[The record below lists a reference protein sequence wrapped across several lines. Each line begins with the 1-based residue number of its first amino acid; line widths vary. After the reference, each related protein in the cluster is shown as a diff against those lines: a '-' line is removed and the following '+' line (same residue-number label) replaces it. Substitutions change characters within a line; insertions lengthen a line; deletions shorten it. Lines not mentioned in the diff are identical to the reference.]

1 MDAVEAIMRGRG
13 DVEFFA
19 RHYMG
24 MQLHGGQLEWLHEA
38 QARINLLLTG
48 NRWGKTTTMMVAHTH
63 AQFYKLGAE
72 PRYVDADGTVDVSR
86 MARERYY
93 TVHSAGLYDT
103 AKEVWRE
110 FASLVK
116 ASPDLA
122 VWLETP
128 LPRSEPHE
136 VNWMHGGRWL
146 FRTLGDNG
154 EGIDGRS
161 FYLVTIDEAGYEKNI
176 QEIIDNVARMRCAD
190 VRGRIHAVGTAKP
203 GLSQGFFSLALQAQ
217 ASLGD
222 RRELDYRSESK
233 PLPVGTRLLVP
244 RELQRYA
251 LAQGMDLERMAHDM
265 LQRQAAA

>member
-1 MDAVEAIMRGRG
+1 MEPAEAIVRGRG

-19 RHYMG
+19 RHYLG
-24 MQLHGGQLEWLHEA
+24 MQLHGGQLDWLEGA
-38 QARINLLLTG
+38 QAKINLLLTG
-48 NRWGKTTTMMVAHTH
+48 NRWGKTTTMLVAHAH
-63 AQFYKLGAE
+63 RQFYKLGAE
-72 PRYVDADGTVDVSR
+72 PRYVLEDGTVDVSL

-110 FASLVK
+110 FDQLVK
-116 ASPDLA
+116 ASPDLK

-136 VNWMHGGRWL
+136 INWMHGGRWL

-176 QEIIDNVARMRCAD
+176 QQIIDDVARMRCAD
-190 VRGRIHAVGTAKP
+190 VRGMIYAVGTAKP
-203 GLSQGFFSLALQAQ
+203 GLSQGFFALALAAQ
-217 ASLGD
+217 AYLGD
-222 RRELDYRSESK
+222 RRELDYRSDSRPLRAGEK
-233 PLPVGTRLLVP
+233 PLVP

-251 LAQGMDLERMAHDM
+251 LSGGMDLERMAHDM
-265 LQRQAAA
+265 LQRRAAA